1 MYDDYDLLN
10 LYLIE
15 KYNVKLPEK
24 VKSKVFY
31 KKEGKLTILS
41 KELVE
46 KFIKEVSEL
55 DLDKVADEVKNNP
68 EKWTKIR
75 ELKRL

>member
-10 LYLIE
+10 SYLIE

-24 VKSKVFY
+24 VKKQVFY
-31 KKEGKLTILS
+31 KKEGTLKILS

-55 DLDKVADEVKNNP
+55 DLDKVAEEIKNNP

-75 ELKRL
+75 ELKIY